1 MPGEVKWAISLG
13 AGAGL
18 LFIGWNVFA
27 VLLVLH
33 VLICLVLIGV
43 ILLQS
48 GEAADLAGAFGGSG
62 SQTAFGPRGATT
74 FLSRATTWCAIMFMF
89 TSLEMT
95 LHVSTSTAGP
105 GGSVLEQ
112 FSRPAPA
119 APAQPGTPA
128 VPATPGQPA
137 PATPAVPAQS
147 APAGSTPAAPAAPS
161 QPATPAAPAAPAQST
176 PAAPAAPPP
185 ASK

>member
-1 MPGEVKWAISLG
+1 MPREVKWAISFLTG
-13 AGAGL
+13 ASL
-18 LFIGWNVFA
+18 LWVGWTFFY

-95 LHVSTSTAGP
+95 LHVSTRTAGP

-112 FSRPAPA
+112 ISVPAPA
-119 APAQPGTPA
+119 APAQP
-128 VPATPGQPA
+128 
-137 PATPAVPAQS
+137 ATPAVPAQP
-147 APAGSTPAAPAAPS
+147 APPAVPP
-161 QPATPAAPAAPAQST
+161 APAQAT
-176 PAAPAAPPP
+176 PP

>member
-1 MPGEVKWAISLG
+1 MPGEVKWAISLLVG
-13 AGAGL
+13 AL
-18 LFIGWNVFA
+18 LLWIGWKVFA

-95 LHVSTSTAGP
+95 VHVSTRSVGP
-105 GGSVLEQ
+105 GGGSVLEQ
-112 FSRPAPA
+112 FSQPTPATPAAPA
-119 APAQPGTPA
+119 APLTTTPA
-128 VPATPGQPA
+128 APTQP
-137 PATPAVPAQS
+137 
-147 APAGSTPAAPAAPS
+147 APAGSTPAAPA
-161 QPATPAAPAAPAQST
+161 QPATQ
-176 PAAPAAPPP
+176 PPP
-185 ASK
+185 AAK

>member
-1 MPGEVKWAISLG
+1 MPGEVKWAISLLIG
-13 AGAGL
+13 GIFL
-18 LFIGWNVFA
+18 WIGWRFYA

-33 VLICLVLIGV
+33 VVICLVLICV

-95 LHVSTSTAGP
+95 VHVSTRTAGA
-105 GGSVLEQ
+105 GGASVLEQ
-112 FSRPAPA
+112 FYKSSPIAPLPA
-119 APAQPGTPA
+119 APAT
-128 VPATPGQPA
+128 T
-137 PATPAVPAQS
+137 PATPAAPIVPAPPAGT
-147 APAGSTPAAPAAPS
+147 APAPPAQPS
-161 QPATPAAPAAPAQST
+161 APAAPAAPA
-176 PAAPAAPPP
+176 PAT
-185 ASK
+185 K

>member
-1 MPGEVKWAISLG
+1 MPREVKWAISFG

-18 LFIGWNVFA
+18 LWIGWTFFA

-95 LHVSTSTAGP
+95 LHVSTTTAGP

-119 APAQPGTPA
+119 APAQPGSPA
-128 VPATPGQPA
+128 APATTPGQP
-137 PATPAVPAQS
+137 VPAQS
-147 APAGSTPAAPAAPS
+147 APAE
-161 QPATPAAPAAPAQST
+161 PAAPAQ
-176 PAAPAAPPP
+176 PAPPAQTPPP
-185 ASK
+185 AGQ

>member
-1 MPGEVKWAISLG
+1 MPGEVKWAISLL
-13 AGAGL
+13 AGVAL
-18 LFIGWNVFA
+18 LWIGWNVFA

-95 LHVSTSTAGP
+95 VHVSTRSAGP
-105 GGSVLEQ
+105 GGGSVLEQ
-112 FSRPAPA
+112 FSQPTPA
-119 APAQPGTPA
+119 APAQPA
-128 VPATPGQPA
+128 A
-137 PATPAVPAQS
+137 
-147 APAGSTPAAPAAPS
+147 PAAPAAPS
-161 QPATPAAPAAPAQST
+161 TTAPVAPTQPAPAGSAPVTPAQPATQ
-176 PAAPAAPPP
+176 PPP
-185 ASK
+185 AAK

>member
-1 MPGEVKWAISLG
+1 MPGEVKWAISL
-13 AGAGL
+13 AVGAGL
-18 LFIGWNVFA
+18 LFIGWKFFA
-27 VLLVLH
+27 VLLALH
-33 VLICLVLIGV
+33 ILICLVLIGV

-95 LHVSTSTAGP
+95 LHVSMNSAGP
-105 GGSVLEQ
+105 GGGSVLEQ
-112 FSRPAPA
+112 FSRPTPA
-119 APAQPGTPA
+119 APAQPKPAAPATTPA
-128 VPATPGQPA
+128 QPA
-137 PATPAVPAQS
+137 PAS
-147 APAGSTPAAPAAPS
+147 SAPAAPGA
-161 QPATPAAPAAPAQST
+161 PAQPAAPAAPAQ
-176 PAAPAAPPP
+176 APPATPPAP

>member
-1 MPGEVKWAISLG
+1 MPREVKWAISFA

-18 LFIGWNVFA
+18 LWAGWHVFA
-27 VLLVLH
+27 VLLVMH

-95 LHVSTSTAGP
+95 LHVSTSTTGP

-119 APAQPGTPA
+119 PAAPAQPGTPA
-128 VPATPGQPA
+128 TPATTPGQPA
-137 PATPAVPAQS
+137 PAQS
-147 APAGSTPAAPAAPS
+147 APAEPV
-161 QPATPAAPAAPAQST
+161 APAAPAQPTT
-176 PAAPAAPPP
+176 PATPPAPAQTPPP
-185 ASK
+185 ASQ